1 MIFLRDSAK
10 FGIPIQK
17 FFSGKTAVVFLG
29 VIFLSTIA
37 AVSTPNAPGG
47 IAVIRISGKNAIN
60 IADKIFTPVGSKSV
74 KDMEGYTCA
83 YGIAHDNGERLDDC
97 ILTVFREPHSY
108 TGENIAEISCHGG
121 LYVTK
126 RILRAVLKNGA
137 ENAEAGEFTKR
148 AYLNGKLDLTQ
159 AEAVMD
165 IISAK
170 GERELKMAENLREGS
185 AFRKAKKCSEKL
197 IKILGDLAAWADYP
211 EEDIPEV
218 KPENLCAELEEVRKD
233 LLSLI
238 ENYDC
243 GRILRQGVSTAIVGR
258 PNVGKSTLFNCL
270 SGCERSIVTDIAGT
284 TRDVVEESV
293 KLGDIVL
300 RLADTAG
307 IRQTDDIIE
316 GIGVDIAEKLIDS
329 SELIIAVFDGNC
341 PLTED
346 DLKLIKKLDN
356 KKCIAVINKSD
367 LGICIDTSEIEKNII
382 QIVYLSAK
390 ENDGVERLQ
399 SAVESLFEI
408 NENSF
413 SLAVA
418 VNERQKKC
426 IDSALMYVESA
437 VSALKNGEFLDAV
450 NVLIDEAE
458 QNLLSLTGE
467 KVTDAVVDEV
477 FSRFCVG
484 K

>member
-1 MIFLRDSAK
+1 M
-10 FGIPIQK
+10 
-17 FFSGKTAVVFLG
+17 
-29 VIFLSTIA
+29 STIA
-37 AVSTPNAPGG
+37 AVSTPNAAGG
-47 IAVIRISGKNAIN
+47 IAVIRISGENALDVAERVFRPSGNKN
-60 IADKIFTPVGSKSV
+60 V
-74 KDMEGYTCA
+74 KDMSGYTCA

-97 ILTVFREPHSY
+97 ILTVFRAPHSY
-108 TGENIAEISCHGG
+108 TGEDIAEISCHGG
-121 LYVTK
+121 LWVTK

-137 ENAEAGEFTKR
+137 QNAGAGEFTKR

-170 GERELKMAENLREGS
+170 GDRELKMAENLREGS
-185 AFRKAKKCSEKL
+185 AFRKARRCSDRL
-197 IKILGDLAAWADYP
+197 MKILGDLAAWADYP
-211 EEDIPEV
+211 EDDIPEV
-218 KPENLCAELEEVRKD
+218 EPQNLCRELVQIRND
-233 LLSLI
+233 LLSLV

-243 GRILRQGVSTAIVGR
+243 GRIIREGVSAAIVGR

-270 SGCERSIVTDIAGT
+270 SGCKRSIVTDIAGT

-293 KLGDIVL
+293 RIGDIVL

-329 SELIIAVFDGNC
+329 SELIIAVFDGSS
-341 PLTED
+341 PLTPD
-346 DLKLIKKLDN
+346 DLKLLEKIDSRKTV
-356 KKCIAVINKSD
+356 AVVNKSD
-367 LGICIDTSEIEKNII
+367 LDICRETSEVERHIRHT
-382 QIVYLSAK
+382 VYLSAK
-390 ENDGVERLQ
+390 ESDGIEKLQ
-399 SAVESLFEI
+399 AAIEKVLEI

-413 SLAVA
+413 MSVSVA
-418 VNERQKKC
+418 NERQKKC
-426 IDSALMYVESA
+426 IDSALVCVESA
-437 VSALKNGEFLDAV
+437 VSALENGELLDAV

-458 QNLLSLTGE
+458 QYLLSLTGE

>member
-1 MIFLRDSAK
+1 M
-10 FGIPIQK
+10 
-17 FFSGKTAVVFLG
+17 
-29 VIFLSTIA
+29 STIV
-37 AVSTPNAPGG
+37 AVSTPNAVGG
-47 IAVIRISGKNAIN
+47 IAVIRISGKNAFEV
-60 IADKIFTPVGSKSV
+60 AEKIFTPSGNKSV
-74 KDMEGYTCA
+74 KDMAGYTCA
-83 YGIAHDNGERLDDC
+83 YGFAHDNGERIDDC

-108 TGENIAEISCHGG
+108 TGENVVEISCHGG

-126 RILRAVLKNGA
+126 RILRTALKNGA
-137 ENAEAGEFTKR
+137 ENAGAGEFTKR

-185 AFRKAKKCSEKL
+185 AFKRAKKCSDRL
-197 IKILGDLAAWADYP
+197 MKILGDLSAWADYP

-218 KPENLCAELEEVRKD
+218 EPENLCRELSEVQKD
-233 LLSLI
+233 LSSLV

-243 GRILRQGVSTAIVGR
+243 SRIIREGVSTAIVGK

-293 KLGDIVL
+293 KIGDIVL

-316 GIGVDIAEKLIDS
+316 GIGVDIAEKMIDS
-329 SELIIAVFDGNC
+329 SELIIAVFDGNS
-341 PLTED
+341 PLTGD
-346 DLKLIKKLDN
+346 DLKLIEKIKN
-356 KKCIAVINKSD
+356 KKTVAVVNKSD
-367 LGICIDTSEIEKNII
+367 LGICADVSEIENHIG
-382 QIVYLSAK
+382 QVVYLSAK
-390 ENDGVERLQ
+390 ENDGIEKLQ
-399 SAVESLFEI
+399 SAIEAIFEI

-413 SLAVA
+413 SSVAVA
-418 VNERQKKC
+418 NERQKRC
-426 IDSALMYVESA
+426 IDSALVCVESA
-437 VSALKNGEFLDAV
+437 VSALENGELLDAV

-458 QNLLSLTGE
+458 QHLLSLTGE